1 MDKNCTKKHAFCELL
16 QVPRTVEILKAG
28 KVLFN
33 SGGLYSYTSVK
44 IEEFK
49 GLIVITFTRRYREI
63 GGESLERCLFKTSV
77 PVILQ

>member
-1 MDKNCTKKHAFCELL
+1 MPFVNCFKYQGQSKYLRLVKCCLIVAVYT
-16 QVPRTVEILKAG
+16 P
-28 KVLFN
+28 
-33 SGGLYSYTSVK
+33 YTSVK